1 MAWGYYGR
9 WPTYVPVAERRKK
22 AERQL
27 KKLRKNGQPVS
38 PVTIEGRT
46 IARTFWGKAWCDN
59 LETYRD
65 YENRLPRGRS
75 YLRNG
80 LVVDLQVSGLAVK
93 AMVSG
98 SSIYDVTITIKAL
111 APTQWRSICAD
122 CTGGID
128 SLVELL
134 QGRFSTGVMERI
146 CRQDKGLFPKPS
158 EIRFSCTCPDGASMC
173 KHVAATLYGVG
184 ARLDERPEL
193 LFRLR
198 AVDENDLVAGLD
210 EALPFSNQPL
220 DAGRIL
226 EAEDIPAL
234 FGLDIEEA
242 GEANAPN
249 DAAPA
254 TPKSAG
260 QPGRKRRTE
269 KAAGRKTV
277 VAPRPP
283 TADPEAA
290 PEAAKGIAQPPA
302 VPNTTPAKR
311 TPKSGSVGKTTNRP
325 NPVKPTKR
333 TRPTGDSKLRA
344 GSKGAKGTRKRK
356 KPKPQFELTPDGF
369 VKWWK

>member
-1 MAWGYYGR
+1 MAWGYHGR
-9 WPTYVPVAERRKK
+9 WPAYVTVAQRQKQ

-46 IARTFWGKAWCDN
+46 IARTFWGKSWCDN

-75 YLRNG
+75 YVRNG
-80 LVVDLQVSGLAVK
+80 LVLDLQVSGLVVK
-93 AMVSG
+93 AIVSG
-98 SSIYDVTITIKAL
+98 SSIYNVTVTIKAL
-111 APTQWRSICAD
+111 APTQWRSICVD
-122 CTGGID
+122 CTGAID

-134 QGRFSTGVMERI
+134 QGRFSSGVMERI

-158 EIRFSCTCPDGASMC
+158 EIRFSCTCPDGAYMC

-198 AVDENDLVAGLD
+198 AVDENDLVSGID
-210 EALPFSNQPL
+210 EALPFSNQPV
-220 DAGRIL
+220 DVGKIL
-226 EAEDIPAL
+226 ETEDISAL

-242 GEANAPN
+242 GESIAPN

-254 TPKSAG
+254 PPGSID
-260 QPGRKRRTE
+260 QPGRKRHAK
-269 KAAGRKTV
+269 KAAGRKTF

-283 TADPEAA
+283 IVDPEAA
-290 PEAAKGIAQPPA
+290 NGITRPPV
-302 VPNTTPAKR
+302 VPNTTRAKR
-311 TPKSGSVGKTTNRP
+311 TAKPGSAGKTTDDT

-333 TRPTGDSKLRA
+333 ARPIGDSNLRA
-344 GSKGAKGTRKRK
+344 GSKGTKGTQKWK
-356 KPKPQFELTPDGF
+356 KPKSQVELTPDGF